1 MPNLP
6 VVVAYNAEIFV
17 RSDSDGAKSKTCGY
31 IIKVDLP
38 DYYSDYEIFV
48 ILSSYFRVMTIG
60 EIIGKLVDGDVT
72 IPINHVNCVFSVIFG
87 EFDCSGSTV
96 HNFNDII
103 SAC

>member
-17 RSDSDGAKSKTCGY
+17 RADGAKSKTCGY

-38 DYYSDYEIFV
+38 DYYSDYELFI
-48 ILSSYFRVMTIG
+48 ILSSYFRVTTIG

-72 IPINHVNCVFSVIFG
+72 IPINHINCVFSVIFG
-87 EFDCSGSTV
+87 EFDCSDSTV
-96 HNFNDII
+96 YNFNDIV